1 MTGHLAR
8 GPETDPGVRA
18 AKRKIQRSA
27 RGGRRKFATGVGAD
41 PVNGRYGSVAEPLRR
56 GCSGVIDRR
65 AESFDVEVSELDA
78 ERETV
83 SFKLPRALVD

>member
-1 MTGHLAR
+1 
-8 GPETDPGVRA
+8 
-18 AKRKIQRSA
+18 
-27 RGGRRKFATGVGAD
+27 VGAD

-83 SFKLPRALVD
+83 SFRLPRALVD